1 MNRILILNPKGGCGK
16 TTISTN
22 LASYF
27 ACNGVPS
34 ALLDYD
40 PQASSMRWSKQRPKD
55 LPPVYAINASDKF
68 NSSVT
73 RSWYLRVP
81 PETEQMIIDAPAG
94 VTSARLQEYL
104 HNVNSILIPVM
115 PSAIDVHAVARYIQE
130 LLLQGKVKQR
140 GIKVGIVANR
150 VRSKT
155 VAYKSLVKFLATI
168 KLPHVVSLRDSQY
181 YVAAAEHGLGIHEI
195 KHSNVNPDREHW
207 KILFDWLNSSN
218 EMYRAEVEAGY

>member
-16 TTISTN
+16 TTIATN

-27 ACNGVPS
+27 ACQGKTT

-40 PQASSMRWSKQRPKD
+40 PQGSSMRWSKQRPKD
-55 LPPVYAINASDKF
+55 LPSVYAVHAGEKQTGTM
-68 NSSVT
+68 T

-81 PETEQMIIDAPAG
+81 PETEQVIMDAPAG

-104 HNVNSILIPVM
+104 RNVNSILIPVM
-115 PSAIDVHAVARYIQE
+115 PSSIDVHAVARYIQE

-140 GIKVGIVANR
+140 GIKVGIIANR
-150 VRSKT
+150 VKAKSM
-155 VAYKSLVKFLATI
+155 AYKSLCKFLETI
-168 KLPHVVSLRDSQY
+168 KLPFVVSLRDSQY

-195 KHSNVNPDREHW
+195 RGRVVEPDKEHW
-207 KILFDWLNSSN
+207 KELYEWISTP
-218 EMYRAEVEAGY
+218 EEVYQAEVSY